1 MTEVSNK
8 NNNPG
13 TENSE
18 SKIKL
23 VDSKMEEM
31 ITILKNIDDKLTTIS
46 RAIRE
51 INARG

>member
-31 ITILKNIDDKLTTIS
+31 ITILKNIDD
-46 RAIRE
+46 
-51 INARG
+51 